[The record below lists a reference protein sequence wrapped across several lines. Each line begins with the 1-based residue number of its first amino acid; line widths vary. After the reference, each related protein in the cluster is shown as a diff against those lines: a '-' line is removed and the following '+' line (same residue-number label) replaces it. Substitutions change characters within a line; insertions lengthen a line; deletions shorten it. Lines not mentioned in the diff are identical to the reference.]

1 MSKITDSR
9 YITGSFILDL
19 DHLQLLAAV
28 TGINLLAS
36 ARMFDKVPD
45 RLHEFRLQL
54 IAHFELE
61 DSMMVQCG
69 YPKIDEH
76 RQEHILLG
84 WMLQTLTKSELN
96 NAEEISSVLEK
107 VLLEHIETFD
117 KPFVAFYNSA
127 K

>member
-1 MSKITDSR
+1 MSKITDNR

-28 TGINLLAS
+28 AGINLLAS
-36 ARMFDKVPD
+36 ARMFDKIPKKLQD
-45 RLHEFRLQL
+45 FRLQL

-61 DSMMVQCG
+61 DLMMVQCE

-76 RQEHILLG
+76 RQEHISLG
-84 WMLQTLTKSELN
+84 WMLQTLSKSELN
-96 NAEEISSVLEK
+96 NAKEISTVLEK